1 MSIAWRETKRYFRSP
16 SSYIILALFLVYQ
29 GLIFYIAV
37 RYLND
42 PRAPHGAPMKFFF
55 GGPFWFWPLECFII
69 AIITMDTLAHEQ
81 IRRTVEPM
89 LTAPV
94 HESELVLGKFLG
106 ALGFFFFLWVWTF
119 FYVII
124 MVCHTKG
131 VEKSTI
137 LQLGLTGGFGGLW
150 AVLLVATRRG
160 APSGVI
166 AWVTTALAGLVAAG
180 MHPGLG
186 YLEILKLLGLT
197 ALPVLAT
204 VGLQIA
210 PRSMAT
216 ARFALYVVLIA
227 GIALVAV
234 QGVGYVAKLFSQAG
248 ENAPNLGPILS
259 GYIGALLIGAAGI
272 ALGIL
277 YSSLTRDL
285 KLACM
290 LTFVSLFLLIIVK
303 IMLLPELNLI
313 ETEWVRELMRHLNF
327 FDYMHDFSRGIVD
340 TRQVTL
346 LGSIVLFCLFGAS
359 RALQVFKWR

>member
-1 MSIAWRETKRYFRSP
+1 
-16 SSYIILALFLVYQ
+16 
-29 GLIFYIAV
+29 
-37 RYLND
+37 
-42 PRAPHGAPMKFFF
+42 MKFFF

-69 AIITMDTLAHEQ
+69 AIITMDTLAQEQ

-94 HESELVLGKFLG
+94 HESEVVLGKFLG

-119 FYVII
+119 LYVII

-137 LQLGLTGGFGGLW
+137 LQLGLLGGFGGLW
-150 AVLLVATRRG
+150 AALLVATRRG
-160 APSGVI
+160 ASSGVV
-166 AWVTTALAGLVAAG
+166 AWVTTALAAIVAAT

-186 YLEILKLLGLT
+186 YLAVFKMLGLV

-204 VGLQIA
+204 VGLRMA
-210 PRSMAT
+210 PESMST
-216 ARFALYVVLIA
+216 ARFALYVVLVVGLLLA
-227 GIALVAV
+227 AA
-234 QGVGYVAKLFSQAG
+234 QGVGYLARLFDQAG
-248 ENAPNLGPILS
+248 KNAPNLGPILS
-259 GYIGALLIGAAGI
+259 GYLGALLIGAAGI

-290 LTFVSLFLLIIVK
+290 LTFVTLFLLIIVK

-313 ETEWVRELMRHLNF
+313 ETGWVRDLMQHLNF
-327 FDYMHDFSRGIVD
+327 FDYMYDFSRGIVD

-346 LGSIVLFCLFGAS
+346 LVSVVFFCLFGAS